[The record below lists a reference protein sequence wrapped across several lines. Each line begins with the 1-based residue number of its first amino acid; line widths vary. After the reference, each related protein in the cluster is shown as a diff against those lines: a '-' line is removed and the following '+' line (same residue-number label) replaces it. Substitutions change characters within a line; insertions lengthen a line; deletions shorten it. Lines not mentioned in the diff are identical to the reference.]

1 MKYFKYCL
9 SCFILILITKPVL
22 AQQSIGFSD
31 STDFQYIIDYRLP
44 DWGYS
49 NFSLSTASIGNN
61 GQLNVFKLDRDPET
75 TELPF
80 IFEDRE
86 LRNQLNISL
95 RPVYEYYR
103 ESEQK
108 MIDLYTYARVGSNY
122 SSYSEKNK
130 S

>member
-1 MKYFKYCL
+1 M
-9 SCFILILITKPVL
+9 
-22 AQQSIGFSD
+22 
-31 STDFQYIIDYRLP
+31 
-44 DWGYS
+44 
-49 NFSLSTASIGNN
+49 
-61 GQLNVFKLDRDPET
+61 NVFKLDRDPET